1 MATTTLPSVDER
13 EFDKNFVERRRQR
26 PSLVRRMLA
35 PIASLRLTVVLL
47 AMGVFIVLA
56 GTLAQAEM
64 GIETVVND
72 FFRVRPWGSQLGF
85 AYIPFQIFFPAA
97 FFPSGPPQVPYGF
110 WFPGGWLIGLA
121 MFANLLAAHAVRFT
135 TQVRG
140 MRLVAGA
147 AVILL
152 GIGVTALVVA
162 SGSGA
167 AGLQAT
173 PLLSWDVLW
182 RLFQVH
188 VVLAALVNI
197 GAAIWLARS
206 GFERR
211 FVWIAYALTPV
222 TVGLAA
228 WALFV
233 PGVGDS
239 SMRILWQLIKGTM
252 AAWVLLAGCWIV
264 FRKRAGIVVLH
275 SGVGLLMISELLV
288 GLLAVETR
296 MGLAEGE
303 TKDWAYDL
311 RTAELA
317 IVDPSNPEHDVLTRI
332 PASRLTPGAVISH
345 ESFPFDIRIEKYFQN
360 SSLVDPSSGLENPAT
375 TGSGLAYVAQEASEV
390 AGASAS
396 GEVDQPAVYATV
408 LSKAGEPLGTY
419 LLSTGLA
426 TSDFVESLKVGG
438 VEWQM
443 SLRFKRDYKPY
454 EITLVDVRKDDYV
467 GTDTPKDYSSDI
479 RLVSQTLGADFERH
493 VWMNNPLRFNG
504 ETIYQSGY
512 HRDSL
517 GRESTTLQ
525 IVRNTGW
532 MMPYVACMLVA
543 WGMAYQFGVTLT
555 RFVGRRAE
563 AAEVSRRLEG
573 DSALDEPDVSA
584 PGRFSSLLNW
594 AVPVVV
600 VVVFAGYLT
609 GKFMPPR
616 PTSGEPNLIAFGK
629 LPIASH
635 GRVKPIDTLAR
646 DALKALSN
654 NRQEFKTGVI
664 ARKLGPWEFP
674 EKKPAVQWLL
684 EFVASPKEG
693 AERRVVRIENDELVS
708 VMELPLDRK
717 DHLYSISEIFKG
729 YEALQTRLEQVRKK
743 PKGTLTAADRAAV
756 DLNEKIEVID
766 RLLKAFQPDFSVV
779 RGGVPAI
786 QAYKESYQLF
796 KHGDFS
802 KQIPSRN
809 PPLTVFYEDRVFASG
824 EPKKQWETLAHAQL
838 VEGLLQLAAS
848 QGETRHEVAAPV
860 AAWTQILDSWEKDD
874 VAGFNAAVSRYQTA
888 LEKDPPQDYNASKV
902 GFEAYFNHAAPFY
915 YLMIP
920 YVTAALLAACSW
932 LGFTRP
938 LNRAAFWLICLTFVL
953 HTLALVGRI
962 YISGRPPVTNLYS
975 SAIFIGWAAVAFGI
989 ALEYVFKLGFGN
1001 VMAGAIGFGTL
1012 VVAHNLSGDGSDT
1025 FSVLQAVLDTQFW
1038 LATHVVTVTLGY
1050 AATYVAGFLGVL
1062 YIVLGL
1068 ATPMLGDMIG
1078 QGNRRQTVGQALIR
1092 MIYGVLCFAI
1102 LFSFVGTVLGGLWAD
1117 DSWGRFWGWD
1127 PKENGALIIVLWNAL
1142 VLHARWGGLVKDRG
1156 LAVLAVA
1163 GNIAVSWS
1171 WFGTN
1176 QLGVGLHAYGEFQGT
1191 VIAALVTFVS
1201 VQLAIVAAGC
1211 LPKNVWLS
1219 NRTNATTA

>member
-1 MATTTLPSVDER
+1 MATTTLPPVDER
-13 EFDKNFVERRRQR
+13 ELDENVVDRRRQR
-26 PSLVRRMLA
+26 PGLVRKILA

-64 GIETVVND
+64 GIETVVNE
-72 FFRVRPWGSQLGF
+72 FFRVRPWERPQFGF

-97 FFPSGPPQVPYGF
+97 FFNSSPPQVAGGF

-135 TQVRG
+135 TQARG
-140 MRLVAGA
+140 LRLLAGA
-147 AVILL
+147 GVILL

-173 PLLSWDVLW
+173 ALLSWQVLW

-188 VVLAALVNI
+188 VALAALINI
-197 GAAIWLARS
+197 GLAVWLWRS
-206 GFERR
+206 NFDRR
-211 FVWIAYALTPV
+211 FVWIAYALTPI
-222 TVGLAA
+222 TISLAA
-228 WALFV
+228 WALLV

-239 SMRILWQLIKGTM
+239 SMRILWQLIKATM

-275 SGVGLLMISELLV
+275 SGVGLLMISEVLV
-288 GLLAVETR
+288 GLVAVETR
-296 MGLAEGE
+296 MGLSEGE
-303 TKDWAYDL
+303 TKDWAYDI
-311 RTAELA
+311 RTVELA
-317 IVDPSNPEHDVLTRI
+317 VVDPSNPDHDVLTRV
-332 PASRLTPGAVISH
+332 PASKLKPGTVISH
-345 ESFPFDIRIEKYFQN
+345 ESFPFEIRIDQFFQN
-360 SSLVDPSSGLENPAT
+360 STLVDPSSGIENPASI
-375 TGSGLAYVAQEASEV
+375 GSGLAFVAQGSSEV
-390 AGASAS
+390 AGASSS
-396 GEVDQPAVYATV
+396 GEVDQPALYATV
-408 LSKAGEPLGTY
+408 LSKDGKSLGTY
-419 LLSTGLA
+419 LLSSELA
-426 TSDFVESLKVGG
+426 TSDFVEGIKIGD

-443 SLRFKRDYKPY
+443 SLRFQRDYKPY
-454 EITLVDVRKDDYV
+454 QITLIDVRKDDYV
-467 GTDTPKDYSSDI
+467 GTDTPKNYSSDI
-479 RLVSQTLGADFERH
+479 KLVAGELAFERH
-493 VWMNNPLRFNG
+493 LWMNNPLRFNG

-517 GRESTTLQ
+517 GREYTTLQ

-532 MMPYVACMLVA
+532 MMPYVACMLVW
-543 WGMAYQFGVTLT
+543 WGMTVQFGVTLT

-563 AAEVSRRLEG
+563 AAAVSSRSRG
-573 DSALDEPDVSA
+573 DSGPGLSDARSSGGLGGLLD
-584 PGRFSSLLNW
+584 W
-594 AVPVVV
+594 AIPLVV

-609 GKFMPPR
+609 SKFMAPR
-616 PTSGEPNLIAFGK
+616 PTTGEPNLIAFGK
-629 LPIASH
+629 IPIAGN

-664 ARKLGPWEFP
+664 ERKIGPWEFP
-674 EKKPAVQWLL
+674 EKKSATQWLL
-684 EFVASPKEG
+684 EFIASPKEG
-693 AERRVVRIENDELVS
+693 AERRVVRIDNDELLS
-708 VMELPLDRK
+708 VLELPLDRE
-717 DHLYSISEIFKG
+717 DHLYSITEVSRSS
-729 YEALQTRLEQVRKK
+729 EALGKRLDQIRTK
-743 PKGTLTAADRAAV
+743 PKDAMTAADRAAIE
-756 DLNEKIEVID
+756 LNDKIEVID
-766 RLLKAFQPDFSVV
+766 RLFRAFQPDFGVV
-779 RGGVPAI
+779 RGGMPAI
-786 QAYKESYQLF
+786 QAYKENYQLF
-796 KHGDFS
+796 KHGDLA
-802 KQIPSRN
+802 KKIQSRN
-809 PPLTVFYEDRVFASG
+809 PPLAVFYEDGAFAQD
-824 EPKKQWETLAHAQL
+824 EPKPQWETLAHAQL

-848 QGETRHEVAAPV
+848 QSESRHEVAAPV
-860 AAWTQILDSWEKDD
+860 AAWTDLLDAWDKND
-874 VAGFNAAVSRYQTA
+874 AAAFNAAVKRYQNA
-888 LEKDPPQDYNASKV
+888 LEQDPPKDYNANKV
-902 GFEAYFNHAAPFY
+902 AFEAYFNHAAPFY

-920 YVTAALLAACSW
+920 YVTAGLLAAFSW
-932 LGFTRP
+932 MGFTRP
-938 LNRAAFWLICLTFVL
+938 LNRAAFWLVCFTFVL
-953 HTLALVGRI
+953 HTLALIGRI

-989 ALEYVFKLGFGN
+989 ALECVFKLGFGN
-1001 VMAGAIGFGTL
+1001 VMAGVIGFSTL
-1012 VVAHNLSGDGSDT
+1012 LIAHNLSGDGNDT

-1068 ATPMLGDMIG
+1068 ATPKLGDVIG
-1078 QGNRRQTVGQALIR
+1078 EGNRRQTVGQALIR

-1176 QLGVGLHAYGEFQGT
+1176 QLGVGLHSYGFTSG
-1191 VIAALVTFVS
+1191 VVLALALFVLS
-1201 VQLAIVAAGC
+1201 QLAVVVAGC
-1211 LPKNVWLS
+1211 LPKDWWLS
-1219 NRTNATTA
+1219 NRVNATSA